1 MPAMMIRGGDLD
13 LVEYEFEPFAA
24 GERIRPLEIG
34 REVTLRPLDG
44 TVTVQAPARIHATV
58 LDMNRFAPGQPGG
71 GGFGFAVKVYCTA
84 NVTCTDREIEI
95 DYDRVPIVRHIVE
108 AFRATVGYPGGFR
121 IAAQDHRYKHVGL
134 GSTGTILLA
143 VCHAMNA
150 AVGSPLTSEELRILV
165 GRNFVEETAD
175 DRVAFGF
182 ETGVGPAASTY
193 GGFVVLGDDLS
204 LAYRHPF
211 AEGRN
216 VFIIIP
222 SSAISSAG
230 VSEFN
235 VLMNRARDLDYR
247 DRPLKAYM
255 VLMDLIPAV
264 EVGDLRKAG
273 DVMWEIEFRGSKRA
287 EIEHHSFAIYA
298 MMNGLR
304 AAGIEFVGMSSVGP
318 SIAVIT
324 EKTEEEVGAI
334 AESLGLS
341 IALATA
347 VDNDGL
353 RITGPGRSPQRR

>member
-1 MPAMMIRGGDLD
+1 MPTMMIRGGDLD

-24 GERIRPLEIG
+24 GEGIRPLDIG
-34 REVTLRPLDG
+34 REVIPRPQAG
-44 TVTVQAPARIHATV
+44 VFTVQAPARIHATV

-84 NVTCTDREIEI
+84 SAECTDGSVEI

-108 AFRATVGYPGGFR
+108 AFRATVGYGGGFHIVAR
-121 IAAQDHRYKHVGL
+121 DHRYKHVGL
-134 GSTGTILLA
+134 GSTGTILLS

-150 AVGSPLTSEELRILV
+150 ALGSPLTAEELRILV

-193 GGFVVLGDDLS
+193 GGFAKTLFPYTTLFRS
-204 LAYRHPF
+204 PF
-211 AEGRN
+211 AGNKN

-222 SSAISSAG
+222 ASEISSSG
-230 VSEFN
+230 TSEFN

-255 VLMDLIPAV
+255 VLMDLIPAI
-264 EVGDLRKAG
+264 EAG
-273 DVMWEIEFRGSKRA
+273 NLKRAGEVMWEIEFRGSKRA
-287 EIEHHSFAIYA
+287 EIEHHSFAIYT
-298 MMNGLR
+298 MMSGLR
-304 AAGIEFVGMSSVGP
+304 DAGIEFVGMSSVGP

-324 EKTEEEVGAI
+324 EKTEEEVRAI
-334 AESLGLS
+334 AKRLGLS

-347 VDNDGL
+347 VDNEGI
-353 RITGPGRSPQRR
+353 RITGP